1 MSSTRA
7 QAAQAP
13 QPTIT
18 PALTFLLAFSCG
30 AIAANLYYAQPLIAL
45 IAPDVGL
52 SPHVASLVVTLTQ
65 IGYGFGLV
73 LLVPLGDII
82 ENKRLITTAVAITT
96 LALVMIALAP
106 SALLFL
112 GAALFIGFS
121 SSVIQMLVPMAASM
135 ADEASRGR
143 TVGNVMSG
151 LMVGIL
157 LARPIAGFLSD
168 LVGWRGVF
176 ALSAVA
182 MVLVYGL
189 LMRYLPRRRPD
200 GGHSYRALLASLMTI
215 LKTTPL
221 LRRRGIY
228 QFFLFADFSL
238 FWTAVPLELHGA
250 DFNYS
255 QSQIALFALAGA
267 AGALSAP
274 IAGRLADRGF
284 TRAGTAAA
292 IIGVFVSFVF
302 AGLAGAT
309 LSVALLVAAAIFV
322 DFFVQANTVFGQ
334 RALYMLAPNIRNR
347 LNGLYIATFFIG
359 GALGSALASPLFEWG
374 GWPAIVAAGLAFP
387 AIGFLYFLTEF
398 LPGAVRP
405 A

>member
-1 MSSTRA
+1 MTSRSP
-7 QAAQAP
+7 AAAAP

-45 IAPDVGL
+45 IGPDVGL

-73 LLVPLGDII
+73 LLVPLGDIV
-82 ENKRLITTAVAITT
+82 ENKRLITIAVAVTAVA
-96 LALVMIALAP
+96 LVLTALAP
-106 SALLFL
+106 TALPFL
-112 GAALFIGFS
+112 AAALFIGFS

-135 ADEASRGR
+135 TDEASRGR

-168 LVGWRGVF
+168 LIGWRGVF
-176 ALSAVA
+176 GLSAAA
-182 MVLVYGL
+182 MILLFGL
-189 LMRYLPRRRPD
+189 LMRFLPRRRPD
-200 GGHSYRALLASLMTI
+200 GGQSYGTLLASLLTI
-215 LKTTPL
+215 WRTTPL

-274 IAGRLADRGF
+274 IAGRLADRGY
-284 TRAGTAAA
+284 TRAGTGAA
-292 IIGVFVSFVF
+292 IVF
-302 AGLAGAT
+302 AIVAFALAGVAGHL
-309 LSVALLVAAAIFV
+309 LSIALMVVAAIML
-322 DFFVQANTVFGQ
+322 DFFIQANTVFGQ
-334 RALYMLAPNIRNR
+334 RALYMLAPEIRNR

-359 GALGSALASPLFEWG
+359 GALGSAVASPLHEWG
-374 GWPAIVAAGLAFP
+374 GWPAIVAAGIAFP
-387 AIGFLYFLTEF
+387 AIGLLYFLTEF
-398 LPGAVRP
+398 RPGAKGRS